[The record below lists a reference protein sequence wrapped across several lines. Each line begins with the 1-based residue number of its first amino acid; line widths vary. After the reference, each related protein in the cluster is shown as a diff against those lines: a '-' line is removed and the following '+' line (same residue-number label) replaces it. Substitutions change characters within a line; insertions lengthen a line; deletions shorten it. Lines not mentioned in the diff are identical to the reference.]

1 MRNFTG
7 VPNNPLGECIYTL
20 YKLCHDKTTSSEFRV
35 LFLSF
40 FFITALANNLK
51 CMSEAFKDFSESKI
65 KAYIWNPFRPP
76 VNTSPHWT

>member
-40 FFITALANNLK
+40 FYNST
-51 CMSEAFKDFSESKI
+51 SKQLEM
-65 KAYIWNPFRPP
+65 Y
-76 VNTSPHWT
+76 V